1 MRKDWEY
8 KKLGECFHY
17 IKNGANIK
25 QVKGAGGY
33 PITRIETL
41 SGGVFNRNRMGYA
54 DVYDIEKYQDY
65 ILENGDLLLSHINSK
80 SYIGR
85 TVEYR
90 SRNTEIIIHG
100 MNLLRIKNNSDVI
113 SSSFFAYYA
122 NSHKFKSDIARIRKD
137 AVNQS
142 SLSITDLKK
151 IHVPLP
157 PKPTQLAIVAEL
169 DKINELIQLKKQ
181 QLKDYDQLAQSIF
194 YEMFGDPVENE
205 KGWEVKKLGDI
216 CEVTSAKRVFIEE
229 VVDSGVPFIRG
240 TELTALNRLTRGEKM
255 EYSLFITKE
264 HYERLKAI
272 TGVPKYGDLLIP
284 SINSEGIAW
293 IVNTEEPLYFKDGR
307 VLWVHVNQDVFKSEC
322 LQKIMNI
329 LLKHTYKS
337 MGGATFSELKL
348 FVLRELKVPI
358 PPIESQQQFA
368 ARIEAIERQKQQ
380 VSETIKDLE
389 TLLASR
395 MQYWFD

>member
-205 KGWEVKKLGDI
+205 KGWEVKKISEVSIYYNGKAHENDIDESGKYILINSKFISSEGSVLKRTATQHFPLYKNDVVMVLSDLPNGKALGKCCLITKDDI
-216 CEVTSAKRVFIEE
+216 
-229 VVDSGVPFIRG
+229 
-240 TELTALNRLTRGEKM
+240 
-255 EYSLFITKE
+255 YSLNQRICCFRGFKGDS
-264 HYERLKAI
+264 HFF
-272 TGVPKYGDLLIP
+272 KYM
-284 SINSEGIAW
+284 INRH
-293 IVNTEEPLYFKDGR
+293 PYFLSFDDGKGQTNLRKKD
-307 VLWVHVNQDVFKSEC
+307 VENC
-322 LQKIMNI
+322 
-329 LLKHTYKS
+329 
-337 MGGATFSELKL
+337 
-348 FVLRELKVPI
+348 PI
-358 PPIESQQQFA
+358 PLPPLPLQQQFA